1 MNHNGGGMRSS
12 GLKEQNFQIM
22 IKDMKQVNFTRDD
35 LEFLEN
41 SSQQEQVVE
50 IKDFN
55 AEIALKYTT
64 KKDGISAM
72 YATQA
77 KLLAYITPTMA
88 KRIVGVENFLLTA
101 IEANIAGVWKS
112 NIENGLFVEIKK
124 V

>member
-1 MNHNGGGMRSS
+1 
-12 GLKEQNFQIM
+12 
-22 IKDMKQVNFTRDD
+22 MKIEFKKRDK
-35 LEFLEN
+35 EFLKIADPKKKAEN
-41 SSQQEQVVE
+41 F
-50 IKDFN
+50 D

-112 NIENGLFVEIKK
+112 DIKNGLFVEIKK

>member
-1 MNHNGGGMRSS
+1 
-12 GLKEQNFQIM
+12 
-22 IKDMKQVNFTRDD
+22 MKQVNFTKDD

-41 SSQQEQVVE
+41 SSHQEQVE

-112 NIENGLFVEIKK
+112 NIKNGLFIEIKK

>member
-1 MNHNGGGMRSS
+1 
-12 GLKEQNFQIM
+12 
-22 IKDMKQVNFTRDD
+22 MKIEFTKWD

-41 SSQQEQVVE
+41 AYPQKKAEN
-50 IKDFN
+50 FN

-64 KKDGISAM
+64 KKDGFSAM

-77 KLLAYITPTMA
+77 KTLAYITPTMA

-101 IEANIAGVWKS
+101 IEANIAGCWKS

-124 V
+124 VEK